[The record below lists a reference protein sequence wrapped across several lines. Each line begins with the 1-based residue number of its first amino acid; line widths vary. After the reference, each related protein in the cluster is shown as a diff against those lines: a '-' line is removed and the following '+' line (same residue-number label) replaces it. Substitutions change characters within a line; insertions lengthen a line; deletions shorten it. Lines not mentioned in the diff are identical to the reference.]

1 MCLMEQTQLLVPYIP
16 GMFIDIPYKGIG
28 GRNEM
33 ITTILWIVVVAG
45 ETIDNIEKLLQLFH
59 FRLLL
64 QPFLGVVVVGD
75 GVGGDHGT
83 IFTIVTTHNVTI
95 LVDSLLL
102 LLLLYLLLIGPPYLP
117 NPSGQSGI
125 FGFVESCL
133 DPDVSIRVAKGLQL
147 PNPILP

>member
-1 MCLMEQTQLLVPYIP
+1 M
-16 GMFIDIPYKGIG
+16 
-28 GRNEM
+28 
-33 ITTILWIVVVAG
+33 
-45 ETIDNIEKLLQLFH
+45 QLFH

-75 GVGGDHGT
+75 GVGVGVGGDNGT

-102 LLLLYLLLIGPPYLP
+102 LLSLYLLLIGPPYLP

-125 FGFVESCL
+125 FGFVEGRL
-133 DPDVSIRVAKGLQL
+133 DPDVSILVAKGLKL
-147 PNPILP
+147 SNPILP